1 MFNEVRKE
9 LGTFE
14 VTGDKLIVTDPCY
27 TRDTDCHG
35 IVSNVLPGTWQ
46 ALIFTT
52 TNTNGWG
59 ERVTELQ
66 VRHSTAKVSHDNL
79 APFDVPVDSGQAGV
93 FVEELY
99 PHAETG
105 DYGDETTFYG
115 RACAATL
122 RDISAGVLKEG
133 AVSSSG
139 YGDGCYECWIL
150 RDSDDHVM
158 GVRIV
163 FIKDDDFRDED
174 SYDNDDP
181 FNHSEE
187 EAGE

>member
-1 MFNEVRKE
+1 MINEVRKE

-14 VTGDKLIVTDPCY
+14 VIGDTLIVTDPCY
-27 TRDTDCHG
+27 ARDTGCYG
-35 IVSNVLPGTWQ
+35 IVNNVLPGTWQ
-46 ALIFTT
+46 AIIFTT
-52 TNTNGWG
+52 TDTGGWG
-59 ERVTELQ
+59 ERVAELE
-66 VRHSTAKVSHDNL
+66 VRHSAAKVSHANF

-105 DYGDETTFYG
+105 NYRDETTFYG

-122 RDISAGVLKEG
+122 RDLSAGVLKEG

-139 YGDGCYECWIL
+139 YGDGCYQCLIL

-163 FIKDDDFRDED
+163 FIKDDD
-174 SYDNDDP
+174 
-181 FNHSEE
+181 HSEE
-187 EAGE
+187 EIDE